1 MTFYS
6 IESMYFV
13 EKERNYVLPDYQL
26 KLVIISFE
34 QVFLQQRNDGVVAV
48 TFFGFNILVLPC
60 NQCYHSP
67 IPTRGRVL
75 QGRGAL
81 RPLHPTVG
89 LILLQLLTESFNFAE
104 VSRFLLKFIW
114 NEYSVKNL
122 VFGIARIYG
131 PGTNFPTGDRIKILP
146 DFKFP
151 QIYMYHISLKS
162 H

>member
-1 MTFYS
+1 MTCYS

-13 EKERNYVLPDYQL
+13 EKERNYVLADYQL

-114 NEYSVKNL
+114 NEYSVKNFQFL
-122 VFGIARIYG
+122 VLQEFMVLGPIFRQVVGSKFCPILNFLIY
-131 PGTNFPTGDRIKILP
+131 TCI
-146 DFKFP
+146 
-151 QIYMYHISLKS
+151 IYR
-162 H
+162 